1 MSNIINLEE
10 YKDKIKD
17 KGGFAP
23 VTVSDQRER
32 ILLQRQEIMEQR
44 ELINIMLSLASGKF
58 IKHPKVNYIKTT
70 EFTLNTEKG
79 MIVVDGELINHN
91 KIQVKCNSKNL
102 LQLR

>member
-44 ELINIMLSLASGKF
+44 ELINIMISK
-58 IKHPKVNYIKTT
+58 
-70 EFTLNTEKG
+70 EK
-79 MIVVDGELINHN
+79 
-91 KIQVKCNSKNL
+91 
-102 LQLR
+102 